1 MPPGAAFVFVVIP
14 VSLVRPR
21 TTANTMAASCHVR
34 RGHNEWVA
42 ADKVMTVRGDAELMA
57 RAAHLFTGARH
68 EFVCAARDL
77 DTWSRPEARRSMA
90 RRKPGSVASGLT
102 VKKLFTPV
110 ALADEA
116 ARAHLREVVANGVE
130 VRISSTPLP
139 HETIVIDRRVMILA
153 ERDGPGPREYTVTTS
168 PTLVNGVYSLFAA
181 AWDAA
186 TELTAY
192 LRGDAPHLD
201 DDSRAVLRALGAGY
215 TDETAARHLGLSL
228 RTYRRRVAEL
238 METLEADSRFQA
250 GLRAGELGLTG

>member
-1 MPPGAAFVFVVIP
+1 M
-14 VSLVRPR
+14 
-21 TTANTMAASCHVR
+21 T
-34 RGHNEWVA
+34 
-42 ADKVMTVRGDAELMA
+42 ADKVMTVRGDAELVA
-57 RAAHLFTGARH
+57 RAGHLFTGARH

-77 DTWSRPEARRSMA
+77 DTWSQPDARQSVARRL
-90 RRKPGSVASGLT
+90 PGHGASGLA

-116 ARAHLREVVANGVE
+116 SRAHLREVVANGVE

-238 METLEADSRFQA
+238 MDTLEADSRFQA

>member
-1 MPPGAAFVFVVIP
+1 
-14 VSLVRPR
+14 
-21 TTANTMAASCHVR
+21 MAASCHVR
-34 RGHNEWVA
+34 RGHNEWVT
-42 ADKVMTVRGDAELMA
+42 ADKVITVRGDAELVA
-57 RAAHLFTGARH
+57 RAGHLFAGARH

-77 DTWSRPEARRSMA
+77 HTWSLPEARRSIA
-90 RRKPGSVASGLT
+90 RRMPGPVASGLT

-116 ARAHLREVVANGVE
+116 ARAHLREIAAIGVE
-130 VRISSTPLP
+130 VRISSAPLP

-153 ERDGPGPREYTVTTS
+153 GRDGPGPREYTVTTS
-168 PTLVNGVYSLFAA
+168 PTLVSGVYSLFAA

-186 TELTAY
+186 AELTAY

-201 DDSRAVLRALGAGY
+201 DDSRAVLRTLGAGY

-238 METLEADSRFQA
+238 MDALEADSRFQA